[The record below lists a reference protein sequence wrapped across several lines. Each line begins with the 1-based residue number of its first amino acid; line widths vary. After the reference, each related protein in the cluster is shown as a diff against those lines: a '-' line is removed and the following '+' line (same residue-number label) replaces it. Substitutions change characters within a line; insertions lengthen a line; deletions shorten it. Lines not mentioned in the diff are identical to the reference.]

1 MEIILVLAVGT
12 LNIACFLIGV
22 KVGRN
27 EEVKAPE
34 LPELNPMKAYRE
46 HKEREAVRKEM
57 EKLQKI
63 EANMDRYNGTAEGQQ
78 NIE

>member
-1 MEIILVLAVGT
+1 METILVLAVGT

-22 KVGRN
+22 KVGQR
-27 EEVKAPE
+27 EEIKVPE

-78 NIE
+78 DI